1 MSNKAI
7 KVEMTLAKA
16 LIALDNKDIS
26 RDNKMV
32 LIDVMAELAND
43 QFKKGMQT
51 AENIWRRDK

>member
-16 LIALDNKDIS
+16 LIALDSIENHDL
-26 RDNKMV
+26 KMS